1 MWKCR
6 RPLPQVLPIYIS
18 LVTEVFHYGSLAS
31 KRALTEK
38 LGNLKHRDE
47 NCGDYCVSL
56 FKTVCFLFIS
66 LKYPGKERDRE
77 RETGRDRDRDR
88 EMSL

>member
-1 MWKCR
+1 MQETFAPSAAHLHQPGHR
-6 RPLPQVLPIYIS
+6 SVS
-18 LVTEVFHYGSLAS
+18 LWFSGL
-31 KRALTEK
+31 K
-38 LGNLKHRDE
+38 KHRDE

-77 RETGRDRDRDR
+77 REIGRERDRDR